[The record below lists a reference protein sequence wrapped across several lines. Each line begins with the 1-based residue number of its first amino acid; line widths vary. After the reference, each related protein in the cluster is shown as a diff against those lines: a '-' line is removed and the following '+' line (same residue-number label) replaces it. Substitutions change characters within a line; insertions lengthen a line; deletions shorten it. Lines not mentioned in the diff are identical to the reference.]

1 MCKSFSKLY
10 DKKIITHTIANNQ
23 IYNIS
28 SIETMQ
34 SFESMHSLYE
44 QLNLVD
50 SVMSQ
55 QKNYPCLI
63 MIFTNKSSIDLR
75 RCPNLKLKSLK
86 NQIISKCVVVTFQ
99 EKIDNSLGLLTKRMG
114 VLQGSVDNIFSGFFE
129 YSGKEGFILRRDTI
143 H

>member
-99 EKIDNSLGLLTKRMG
+99 EKIDNSLGLLARRMG

-129 YSGKEGFILRRDTI
+129 YSG
-143 H
+143 

>member
-1 MCKSFSKLY
+1 
-10 DKKIITHTIANNQ
+10 
-23 IYNIS
+23 
-28 SIETMQ
+28 
-34 SFESMHSLYE
+34 MHSLYE

-99 EKIDNSLGLLTKRMG
+99 EKIDNSLGLLAKRMG

-129 YSGKEGFILRRDTI
+129 YSGQEGFILRRDTI